1 MIKRITVTIFIN
13 INYIPNIHKT
23 HEEMLEKEPY
33 YAIANIDFFFEIPH
47 IQICLGKIVVFK

>member
-13 INYIPNIHKT
+13 INYIPNMHKT

-33 YAIANIDFFFEIPH
+33 YANIDFFFEIP
-47 IQICLGKIVVFK
+47 QFKYV